1 MGKAA
6 LTKEWRQAGLAR
18 MEPIE
23 VFLDPHLR
31 QGYAEACDLT
41 LPHVVKDMI
50 YSAKRGK
57 ANVRWLS
64 PPCTSFCNRS
74 LENGRTRT
82 FECPE
87 EGANGVP
94 LKDVEHLG
102 NSLGRLPGRFGGQRL
117 SHRGEHGSQWKVPKM
132 WDLPWWKAILARPD
146 VEFVEFPTRAL
157 GLGPPEGDGFYHPCG
172 LSEVHNFGCCFVAQV
187 PRRRAHTSIWL

>member
-18 MEPIE
+18 MNPIE
-23 VFLDPHLR
+23 VFHDPDLR

-41 LPHVVKDMI
+41 LPHVVNDMI

-57 ANVRWLS
+57 ANVRWLL
-64 PPCTSFCNRS
+64 PPCASFCDRS

-87 EGANGVP
+87 GGANGVP
-94 LKDVEHLG
+94 LKDVEHL
-102 NSLGRLPGRFGGQRL
+102 S
-117 SHRGEHGSQWKVPKM
+117 S
-132 WDLPWWKAILARPD
+132 DARPW
-146 VEFVEFPTRAL
+146 
-157 GLGPPEGDGFYHPCG
+157 LGP
-172 LSEVHNFGCCFVAQV
+172 A
-187 PRRRAHTSIWL
+187 